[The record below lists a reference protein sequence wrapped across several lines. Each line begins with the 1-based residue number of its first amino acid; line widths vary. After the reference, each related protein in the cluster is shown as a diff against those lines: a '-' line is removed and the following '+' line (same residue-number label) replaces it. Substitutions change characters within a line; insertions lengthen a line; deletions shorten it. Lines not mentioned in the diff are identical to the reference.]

1 MINVPKNNKTML
13 YGKANADL
21 DISVKGAIDELKLR
35 GNIGLLNGTE
45 VTYVMRDSPLELKQ
59 QANTNMVTFVSFN
72 DSTALADTLSVTA
85 AKISGMDILMNVDI
99 ANEVKMAVNLSAD
112 GKNRIDLKGGGNL
125 TYTMNTLG
133 DSGLQENTN

>member
-1 MINVPKNNKTML
+1 MTDITIKGSDFQMINVPKNNKTML

-59 QANTNMVTFVSFN
+59 PIWSHSYLSMIAR
-72 DSTALADTLSVTA
+72 LWPTLF
-85 AKISGMDILMNVDI
+85 L
-99 ANEVKMAVNLSAD
+99 
-112 GKNRIDLKGGGNL
+112 
-125 TYTMNTLG
+125 
-133 DSGLQENTN
+133 

>member
-59 QANTNMVTFVSFN
+59 QANTNMVTFVSFR
-72 DSTALADTLSVTA
+72 
-85 AKISGMDILMNVDI
+85 K
-99 ANEVKMAVNLSAD
+99 
-112 GKNRIDLKGGGNL
+112 
-125 TYTMNTLG
+125 
-133 DSGLQENTN
+133 

>member
-1 MINVPKNNKTML
+1 MTDITIKGSDFQMINVPKNNKTML

-72 DSTALADTLSVTA
+72 DSTALGRHSFC
-85 AKISGMDILMNVDI
+85 NCC
-99 ANEVKMAVNLSAD
+99 
-112 GKNRIDLKGGGNL
+112 
-125 TYTMNTLG
+125 
-133 DSGLQENTN
+133 

>member
-1 MINVPKNNKTML
+1 
-13 YGKANADL
+13 
-21 DISVKGAIDELKLR
+21 
-35 GNIGLLNGTE
+35 
-45 VTYVMRDSPLELKQ
+45 
-59 QANTNMVTFVSFN
+59 MVTFVSFN

-133 DSGLQENTN
+133 DRKIRIDWGYSQIQSTDHFRKVIQYTTRQLCFMEWRYSRPQYEYHSNRASEDFSHRK

>member
-1 MINVPKNNKTML
+1 ML

-112 GKNRIDLKGGGNL
+112 GKKI
-125 TYTMNTLG
+125 
-133 DSGLQENTN
+133 